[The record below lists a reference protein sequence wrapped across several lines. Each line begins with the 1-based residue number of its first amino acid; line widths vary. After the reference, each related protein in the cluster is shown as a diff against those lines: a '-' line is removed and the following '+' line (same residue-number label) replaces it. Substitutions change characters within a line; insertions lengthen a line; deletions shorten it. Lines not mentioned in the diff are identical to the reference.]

1 MTDTNDVNDR
11 TLSTNNS
18 ILIPVS
24 TDKVPIL
31 WDGNDANILGL
42 LYETGRYYTNKG
54 IFQTLLRD
62 RAVSLS
68 NGKLAIEHPSAVY
81 FVTGEL
87 NDPHDFDDPCPPT
100 VERLQQHN
108 DEVDLG
114 TRAGDKKAALTSIPA
129 DNKDTVIIAK
139 HCVEKEDATLLS
151 SLTYVFGQTETSDL
165 LLEQSSGSGLRLLEL
180 LRDRG
185 NNASATDTAL
195 ATTKFHNLIRNG
207 VNGELTLETF
217 NLFLKKYKGARRNI
231 APASRPPASAEIEM
245 VSIIAIKD
253 KDSRELY
260 QLKSV
265 QKPPKTL
272 DEASEILIGMLRGR
286 RRCEEIDELE
296 SDSKGFSLAA
306 SRMPSGLKPLKPASH
321 KPDATVISA
330 LAAAGLDIAA
340 LSPEHMKALVTAL
353 APADPR
359 LNNAGK
365 EKVVVPRG
373 PDNRPLKWVEGMA
386 TCRCKINGG
395 KHLFRDCPKAKEK
408 AEKKAALAAAAS
420 ATGAAAAPSEEQL
433 RALLAALF
441 TSAVPAVNL
450 TEGATTADA

>member
-1 MTDTNDVNDR
+1 MTDTNDDIDR
-11 TLSTNNS
+11 TLSTNHS

-24 TDKVPIL
+24 TDKVPLL

-87 NDPHDFDDPCPPT
+87 DDPHDFDDPCPPT
-100 VERLQQHN
+100 VDRLQQHN
-108 DEVDLG
+108 DEVDMG
-114 TRAGDKKAALTSIPA
+114 TRAGAKKTALTSIPA
-129 DNKDTVIIAK
+129 DNKDIVIIAK

-165 LLEQSSGSGLRLLEL
+165 LLEQSSGSGLRLLGL
-180 LRDRG
+180 LRHRG
-185 NNASATDTAL
+185 NNVSATDVAL
-195 ATTKFHNLIRNG
+195 ATTKFHNLVRIG

-231 APASRPPASAEIEM
+231 DPASRPPASAEVEM
-245 VSIIAIKD
+245 ISIIAIKD

-260 QLKSV
+260 QLKSA
-265 QKPPKTL
+265 QRPPSSL
-272 DEASEILIGMLRGR
+272 DEASEILIGMLRSR
-286 RRCEEIDELE
+286 LRCQEIDELE
-296 SDSKGFSLAA
+296 SDPKGFSLAA
-306 SRMPSGLKPLKPASH
+306 SRVPSGLTPFKPASH

-330 LAAAGLDIAA
+330 LAAAGLDITA

-359 LNNAGK
+359 LKNAGK
-365 EKVVVPRG
+365 DKVVVPRG
-373 PDNRPLKWVEGMA
+373 PDGKPLRWIEGMA

-395 KHLFRDCPKAKEK
+395 KHLFKDCPKAKEN

-420 ATGAAAAPSEEQL
+420 ATSAATGPSEEQM
-433 RALLAALF
+433 RTLLAALF
-441 TSAVPAVNL
+441 TSAMPAVNL
-450 TEGATTADA
+450 SEGAAAADA